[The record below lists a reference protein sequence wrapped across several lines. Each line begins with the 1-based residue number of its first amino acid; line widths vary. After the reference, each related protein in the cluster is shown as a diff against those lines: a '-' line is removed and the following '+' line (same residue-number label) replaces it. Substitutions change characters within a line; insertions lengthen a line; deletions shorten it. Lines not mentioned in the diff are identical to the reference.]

1 MATASQVET
10 SSLKSY
16 FEANR
21 TLKTYPTGWYRWWM
35 LLLAVFATI
44 VAFYEFGLSS
54 MLPLWMPSLH
64 FTLRQFSW
72 FLTCVV
78 FLSGFSA
85 MAGGPLAD
93 RHGRVI
99 IIDVCVAIVILLTF
113 ANLLMT
119 GFWSFVVVR
128 GAMNLTAAL
137 MWGAAGGLIRDMS
150 PRMSRAAAFGLLTAG
165 AVGCQWLWAF
175 VPGLMLPIFPTWQ
188 AQMVIMGV
196 LAVVL
201 YIPVLL
207 CLKDLSPELRL
218 TVRYSESTGETFESG
233 DMPGEAPGTAMAS
246 FGQLLGQWEVWL
258 MVVGVV
264 AFITIAITI
273 ETFGPLMFE
282 QAFGYDHATAD
293 RLAADFWLLNL
304 IMLVPAGIFSDWLGV
319 RKPVSIVFACVT
331 LALVVWWTRNFY
343 PPLSASALSWVML
356 ILGGLVACAF
366 IPWCALYSEYVE
378 DLSPALQ
385 ATGWSFFQLIRRSWG
400 AFFAPVLATVTF
412 HIAHSEAI
420 AHRLTK
426 PDTRAWSIGWATWM
440 DVIIA
445 GTALWVLSLFALR
458 GFWKPATAS
467 QAAAHSAPAQAAE
480 GVS

>member
-10 SSLKSY
+10 GALKRY

-21 TLKTYPTGWYRWWM
+21 TLETYPTGWYRWSM

-44 VAFYEFGLSS
+44 VAFYEFGFSS
-54 MLPLWMPSLH
+54 MLPLSMPSLH

-72 FLTCVV
+72 FLTCAV

-85 MAGGPLAD
+85 MVGGPLAD

-99 IIDVCVAIVILLTF
+99 LIDVCLAIVILLIF

-175 VPGLMLPIFPTWQ
+175 VPGLMLPLFPTWQ
-188 AQMVIMGV
+188 AQMVIMGI
-196 LAVVL
+196 LAVIL

-207 CLKDLSPELRL
+207 CLKDLSPQLRL
-218 TVRYSESTGETFESG
+218 TVRYSESTGEAFESG
-233 DMPGEAPGTAMAS
+233 DVPGATSGTAMAA
-246 FGQLLGQWEVWL
+246 FGQLLGRWEVWL

-273 ETFGPLMFE
+273 QTFGPIMFE

-293 RLAADFWLLNL
+293 RLASYFWLLNG
-304 IMLVPAGIFSDWLGV
+304 IMLVPAGMFSDWLGV
-319 RKPVSIVFACVT
+319 RKPISI
-331 LALVVWWTRNFY
+331 
-343 PPLSASALSWVML
+343 
-356 ILGGLVACAF
+356 
-366 IPWCALYSEYVE
+366 
-378 DLSPALQ
+378 
-385 ATGWSFFQLIRRSWG
+385 
-400 AFFAPVLATVTF
+400 
-412 HIAHSEAI
+412 
-420 AHRLTK
+420 
-426 PDTRAWSIGWATWM
+426 
-440 DVIIA
+440 
-445 GTALWVLSLFALR
+445 
-458 GFWKPATAS
+458 
-467 QAAAHSAPAQAAE
+467 
-480 GVS
+480 

>member
-1 MATASQVET
+1 LE
-10 SSLKSY
+10 
-16 FEANR
+16 
-21 TLKTYPTGWYRWWM
+21 TYPTGWYRWWM
-35 LLLAVFATI
+35 LLLTVFATI

-64 FTLRQFSW
+64 FTLKQFSW

-85 MAGGPLAD
+85 MIGGPLAD
-93 RHGRVI
+93 RHGRVMLIDICLAI
-99 IIDVCVAIVILLTF
+99 IILLTF

-119 GFWSFVVVR
+119 GFWSFIVVR
-128 GAMNLTAAL
+128 GAMNLIAGL
-137 MWGAAGGLIRDMS
+137 MWGAMGGLTRDMS

-175 VPGLMLPIFPTWQ
+175 VPGLTLSIFPTWQ
-188 AQMVIMGV
+188 AQMMVMGT

-207 CLKDLSPELRL
+207 WLKDLSPKLRL
-218 TVRYSESTGETFESG
+218 MVLDSESIGEAFESG
-233 DMPGEAPGTAMAS
+233 DVPHEAPGSAISA
-246 FGQLLGQWEVWL
+246 FGRLLGRWEVWL

-264 AFITIAITI
+264 AFISVAITI
-273 ETFGPLMFE
+273 EIFGPLMFE

-293 RLAADFWLLNL
+293 RLAANFWLLNL

-319 RKPVSIVFACVT
+319 RKPVSIVLGCVT
-331 LALVVWWTRNFY
+331 LATLVWWTRNFY

-356 ILGGLVACAF
+356 ILGGIVACAF

-385 ATGWSFFQLIRRSWG
+385 ATGWSFFQFIRRSWG
-400 AFFAPVLATVTF
+400 AFLPPVLTAFTAHF
-412 HIAHSEAI
+412 AHSEAI
-420 AHRLTK
+420 ARHLTI
-426 PDTRAWSIGWATWM
+426 PDARAWNIGWAAWM
-440 DVIIA
+440 DITIA
-445 GTALWVLSLFALR
+445 GTVLWLFSLFALR
-458 GFWKPATAS
+458 GFWKPAAS
-467 QAAAHSAPAQAAE
+467 PQAAAHPAPAPAA
-480 GVS
+480 GGS

>member
-10 SSLKSY
+10 GAIKGY

-21 TLKTYPTGWYRWWM
+21 TLETYPTGWYRWSM
-35 LLLAVFATI
+35 LLLAVLATI
-44 VAFYEFGLSS
+44 VAFYEFGFSS
-54 MLPLWMPSLH
+54 MVPLWMPSLH

-72 FLTCVV
+72 FLTCAV

-85 MAGGPLAD
+85 MVGGPLAD

-99 IIDVCVAIVILLTF
+99 LIDVCLAIVILLTF

-119 GFWSFVVVR
+119 GFWSFVLIR

-137 MWGAAGGLIRDMS
+137 MWGAVGGLIRDMS
-150 PRMSRAAAFGLLTAG
+150 PRASRAAAFGLLTAG

-196 LAVVL
+196 LAVIL

-207 CLKDLSPELRL
+207 WLQDLSPSLRL
-218 TVRYSESTGETFESG
+218 MVRYSESAGEAFESG
-233 DMPGEAPGTAMAS
+233 DMPREAAGTPRAA
-246 FGQLLGQWEVWL
+246 FGQLLGRWEVWL
-258 MVVGVV
+258 MVIGVV
-264 AFITIAITI
+264 AFLTLAITV

-293 RLAADFWLLNL
+293 RLSADFWLLNL

-319 RKPVSIVFACVT
+319 RKPISLVLAFVT
-331 LALVVWWTRNFY
+331 LAVLVWWTRNFY
-343 PPLSASALSWVML
+343 PPLSAGTLGWVML
-356 ILGGLVACAF
+356 ILGALVAWGF

-385 ATGWSFFQLIRRSWG
+385 ATGWSFFQMIRRTWG
-400 AFFAPVLATVTF
+400 AFFAPALTAVTL

-420 AHRLTK
+420 ARRLTT
-426 PDTRAWSIGWATWM
+426 PDVRAWNIGWATWM

-445 GTALWVLSLFALR
+445 GAVLWVLSLFALR
-458 GFWKPATAS
+458 GFWKPAASS
-467 QAAAHSAPAQAAE
+467 QAVAHPAVAHAT
-480 GVS
+480 GGS

>member
-1 MATASQVET
+1 
-10 SSLKSY
+10 
-16 FEANR
+16 
-21 TLKTYPTGWYRWWM
+21 
-35 LLLAVFATI
+35 
-44 VAFYEFGLSS
+44 
-54 MLPLWMPSLH
+54 MPSLH

-78 FLSGFSA
+78 FLSGFTA

-99 IIDVCVAIVILLTF
+99 LINVCLAIVILLTF

-119 GFWSFVVVR
+119 GFWSFVLVR

-137 MWGAAGGLIRDMS
+137 MWGAVGGLIRDMS
-150 PRMSRAAAFGLLTAG
+150 PRVSRAAAFGLLTAG

-175 VPGLMLPIFPTWQ
+175 VPGLMLPIFPSWQ

-196 LAVVL
+196 LGTIL

-207 CLKDLSPELRL
+207 CLKDLSPKLRL
-218 TVRYSESTGETFESG
+218 MVRYSESTGEAFESG
-233 DMPGEAPGTAMAS
+233 DIPRETPGTAMAAFS
-246 FGQLLGQWEVWL
+246 QLLGRWEVWL

-293 RLAADFWLLNL
+293 RLSANFWLLNL
-304 IMLVPAGIFSDWLGV
+304 ILLVPAGMLSDWLGV
-319 RKPVSIVFACVT
+319 RKPISIVLAFVT
-331 LALVVWWTRNFY
+331 LALLVWWTHNFY
-343 PPLSASALSWVML
+343 PPMPVPALSWLML
-356 ILGGLVACAF
+356 ILGGLVAAAF
-366 IPWCALYSEYVE
+366 SPWCALYSEFVE

-385 ATGWSFFQLIRRSWG
+385 ATGWSFFQLIRRSWA
-400 AFFAPVLATVTF
+400 AFFAPILATVTF
-412 HIAHSEAI
+412 HVAHSEMI
-420 AHRLTK
+420 ARQLAK
-426 PDTRAWSIGWATWM
+426 PDARAWNIAWATWL

-445 GTALWVLSLFALR
+445 GTVVWVLSLFALR
-458 GFWKPATAS
+458 GFWKPAASS
-467 QAAAHSAPAQAAE
+467 QAAAHRAIAQAA
-480 GVS
+480 GGSS

>member
-1 MATASQVET
+1 MATASRVNAGR
-10 SSLKSY
+10 LKGY

-21 TLKTYPTGWYRWWM
+21 TLEIYPTGWYRWWM
-35 LLLAVFATI
+35 LLLSVFATI

-78 FLSGFSA
+78 FLSGLSA

-196 LAVVL
+196 LAVIL

-218 TVRYSESTGETFESG
+218 MVRYSESTGEAFESG
-233 DMPGEAPGTAMAS
+233 DVPRETSGTAIAAFS
-246 FGQLLGQWEVWL
+246 QLLGRWEVWL

-273 ETFGPLMFE
+273 ETLGPLMFE
-282 QAFGYDHATAD
+282 QAFGYDHVTAD
-293 RLAADFWLLNL
+293 RLAANFWLLNL
-304 IMLVPAGIFSDWLGV
+304 IMLVPAGIFSDWLGI

-331 LALVVWWTRNFY
+331 LALLVWWTRNFY

-356 ILGGLVACAF
+356 ILGGLVAAAF

-385 ATGWSFFQLIRRSWG
+385 ATGWSFFQMIRRSWG
-400 AFFAPVLATVTF
+400 AFFAPVLTTITF
-412 HIAHSEAI
+412 HIAHSEAV
-420 AHRLTK
+420 AHQLTK
-426 PDTRAWSIGWATWM
+426 PDVRAWSIGWATWM

-445 GTALWVLSLFALR
+445 CTALWLFSLFALR
-458 GFWKPATAS
+458 GFWKPAIAGS
-467 QAAAHSAPAQAAE
+467 QAAGPSALAPAP
-480 GVS
+480 GGR